1 MAEEQANVFA
11 TITENRAGI
20 VITFT
25 NSVQRDLRLECNV
38 DGRLLPDHGFHIE
51 PHDRIRLEFR
61 TLRGNMQTEYEYW
74 NFAIPGERILQ
85 HSPLP
90 IPVAV
95 IGRDSY
101 HIMRFSILINDVEI
115 NRGPVQLR
123 PLGEQNRI
131 LGGDHNFFI
140 ENLHSTNAFI
150 GSTAKVCFRRIK
162 RFQTTMRMVGRG
174 ILLRN
179 DLLRKLFIF

>member
-1 MAEEQANVFA
+1 MGEEQANVFA

-25 NSVQRDLRLECNV
+25 NSVQRDLRRECNV

-51 PHDRIRLEFR
+51 PRDRIRLEFR
-61 TLRGNMQTEYEYW
+61 TLRGNMQTQYEYR
-74 NFAIPGERILQ
+74 NVPIAGQQILL
-85 HSPLP
+85 HSPFP

-101 HIMRFSILINDVEI
+101 HLMRFSILINGVEI
-115 NRGPVQLR
+115 NGGPIQLR

-140 ENLHSTNAFI
+140 ENVHSTNAFI
-150 GSTAKVCFRRIK
+150 GSTCQSLPSSNQVIPDDDASSQPSITE
-162 RFQTTMRMVGRG
+162 QPS
-174 ILLRN
+174 
-179 DLLRKLFIF
+179 